1 MRLTAILLAALLMF
15 AVASAQTPALSDR
28 YAAIP
33 QVTDDAGF
41 PRIGFPSAPVS
52 VTLFLSFDDPA
63 SIAWYD
69 TTYERLYNRLRAGE
83 IRILF
88 VPLAERGALP
98 GGRTAARAALCA
110 ADQGA
115 FWRYFDVQFAA
126 LAADG
131 APALE
136 AARVLTLIGEL
147 GIDRG
152 RWDACMLSSRPDVIL
167 REGERAVSELAFFT
181 ATPYILVNGDPTLTD
196 GASLESVIRAAVSA
210 NATAISQAIQATAT
224 STPEG
229 LTLVE
234 PLTGEQIP
242 PPLTL
247 TLPDGWGYAYDGL
260 IIQDIDGLRAI
271 PFAVY
276 QGDVVGGTGTIVVL
290 WGFPNLVGVSP
301 ADIAR
306 AEPNLWADGLRL
318 LRLAV
323 IEEGCNIG
331 TDLRR
336 EYSIG
341 GLAATGT
348 QFSAVNCPELPDTR
362 GWFAGLRAH
371 NLNFVF
377 YVFTTPITAL
387 DGAAPALQ
395 RILDSVAFQPLDT
408 IQIPPTA
415 ALPPPPP

>member
-1 MRLTAILLAALLMF
+1 MRLTAILLAALLSVT
-15 AVASAQTPALSDR
+15 VASAQTPAPPDR

-63 SIAWYD
+63 SIAWYA

-83 IRILF
+83 IRILY
-88 VPLAERGALP
+88 VPLAERGAIP
-98 GGRTAARAALCA
+98 GGRTAMRAALCA

-115 FWRYFDVQFAA
+115 FWRYFDAQFAA
-126 LAADG
+126 LVADS

-136 AARVLTLIGEL
+136 AARVLALIGGL

-152 RWDACMLSSRPDVIL
+152 RWDACMLGSRPDSIL
-167 REGERAVSELAFFT
+167 REGERALSELAFFT
-181 ATPYILVNGDPTLTD
+181 ATPYILVNGDPTLPD

-210 NATAISQAIQATAT
+210 NATAISQAIRATAT
-224 STPEG
+224 PTPEG

-242 PPLTL
+242 PPITL
-247 TLPDGWGYAYDGL
+247 TLPNDWGYAYDGL

-276 QGDVVGGTGTIVVL
+276 QGDVPGGTGTIVVL

-301 ADIAR
+301 ADIAN

-336 EYSIG
+336 EYSVG

-362 GWFAGLRAH
+362 GWFAGLQAQ

-377 YVFTTPITAL
+377 YIFTTPITAL
-387 DGAAPALQ
+387 DGAAPTLQ